1 MITSSTNAHVKYIRS
16 LGADRRQ
23 RHNERCFVLEGVRLV
38 VEALDAQIELRLV
51 LYAPDQ
57 LMTTPA
63 GQALLECLAGQ
74 PGCFATTPRVV
85 AVATDTV
92 TPQGVVAVAAWPEL
106 PRRAGLTLVLDAIQ
120 DPGNVGTLLRS
131 AEASGV
137 GCTLCAPG
145 TVDVYSPKVVRA
157 AMGAHFFQPLCVD
170 IGWDAIIATLGDVPR
185 IYATA
190 ATAST
195 PYYAVDW
202 RSSSALIIG
211 NEAHGISAAAHALA
225 THTVSIPMI
234 GRTESLN
241 AGVAGSIILFEALRQ
256 RSQGVSL

>member
-1 MITSSTNAHVKYIRS
+1 M
-16 LGADRRQ
+16 
-23 RHNERCFVLEGVRLV
+23 LEGVRLV
-38 VEALDAQIELRLV
+38 AEALDAQIELHLV

-57 LMTTPA
+57 LIATPA
-63 GQALLECLAGQ
+63 GQVLLECLAGR
-74 PGCFATTPRVV
+74 PGCFAATPRVV

-106 PRRAGLTLVLDAIQ
+106 QRRAGISLVLDAIQ

-157 AMGAHFFQPLCVD
+157 AMGAHFFQPLYVD
-170 IGWDAIIATLGDVPR
+170 MEWEAIIATLGDVSH

-190 ATAST
+190 ASAST

-202 RSSSALIIG
+202 CLSSALIIG
-211 NEAHGISAAAHALA
+211 NEAHGMSAAARALA
-225 THTVSIPMI
+225 THTVSIPML

-256 RSQGVSL
+256 RSQGASL